1 MIIIILLL
9 NIIKF
14 VCKSIYFEDLFRE
27 AFEEISFRSIFY
39 DKSQLSHSNNCTS
52 DERIQNRQA
61 GLIKLN

>member
-1 MIIIILLL
+1 MITKLYILK
-9 NIIKF
+9 ISF
-14 VCKSIYFEDLFRE
+14 DR

-61 GLIKLN
+61 GLIKLNKAKCKR